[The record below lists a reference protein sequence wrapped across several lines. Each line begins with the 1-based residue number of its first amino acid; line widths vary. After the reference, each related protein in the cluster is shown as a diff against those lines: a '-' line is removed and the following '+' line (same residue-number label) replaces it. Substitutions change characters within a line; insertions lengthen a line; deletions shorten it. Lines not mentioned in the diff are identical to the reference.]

1 MAFEELKQYL
11 LGPLVLSSLEKEEV
25 LYAYL
30 AVTDYAISLVLVKN
44 ETGVQRPIYYVSNS
58 LHEVKTRYSPLEK
71 AMLAIIHNT
80 R

>member
-1 MAFEELKQYL
+1 MLAFEELKQYL

-44 ETGVQRPIYYVSNS
+44 ETGVQRPV
-58 LHEVKTRYSPLEK
+58 
-71 AMLAIIHNT
+71 
-80 R
+80 